1 MMSGPNPSSQNHAD
15 DAGPGDESLDPEP
28 LLDPNQ
34 QPVLCSWTGQGDSS
48 WSPDGDQPRYGGL
61 DRKWVLWHEFMQE
74 HAHLDAWLRLAEQAV
89 NTLSP
94 AHLTYSASKEELRRF
109 QRLRSEAGSQ
119 LIRLDGLTRRNR
131 TLPRLFQGA
140 VQVRLLGAARECGR
154 RWDEV
159 DAKLETI
166 TGRLQRCVSEWEEF
180 EAEREELAL
189 WLADM
194 DARLTAIHH
203 MAGSNCDKL
212 RELRS
217 FQQVLCENSGRVNDL
232 LRRGEELI
240 QRREPADARRVES
253 HLLELLR
260 RCSHVYDNIARTHT
274 RLLSTVLVFD
284 GVTVLTRPADSGYPS
299 ESVLQSDLDP
309 SSVPTDLRGEPS
321 ENHQLF
327 PSDFRQ
333 SMNATPTGPAR
344 RPPTPPPSPS
354 HEHLGLEWDPSVDIG
369 RSLSHDDADSS
380 YFSVCTGL
388 CQPDETKR
396 WSYLSSFDS
405 RSDITADITNQEA
418 ALEWT
423 DQPEPGLVSPV
434 TSRQEEDQWAASSPE
449 ADLNKPMRFDGGR
462 VKAWLRVQSSA
473 PAEMTTSCSRAVQT
487 DGDGKEPLQDVLT
500 QDLHVDSWRR
510 HGDSWRRHGD
520 RQRPLPAPSSREP
533 AGAAIGYLQ
542 SALQVSPAGSGG
554 AAVELSPRRGRRRFD
569 SRPGDLSLPCHI
581 KAIRANKTE
590 MFAVERR
597 HSSSILMIYFLLIRR
612 KRSRPAV
619 MKRSSVSLSPAD
631 LPPPLHQHS
640 SSSSWLLLSPC
651 WLASSWLPWSLPVT
665 VATGCHAPS
674 I

>member
-212 RELRS
+212 RELR
-217 FQQVLCENSGRVNDL
+217 
-232 LRRGEELI
+232 
-240 QRREPADARRVES
+240 
-253 HLLELLR
+253 
-260 RCSHVYDNIARTHT
+260 
-274 RLLSTVLVFD
+274 VFD

-619 MKRSSVSLSPAD
+619 MKRSSVSLSPGEHSGVPEPEPGPAPALLTPIPPTAD

>member
-1 MMSGPNPSSQNHAD
+1 MQLFGSDSSVQLRSSDGPASRRQLTQQHSPSGGSEGEMMSGPNPSSQHHAD
-15 DAGPGDESLDPEP
+15 ALCCSEDNAGPGDESLGPEP
-28 LLDPNQ
+28 LLDLNQ
-34 QPVLCSWTGQGDSS
+34 QPVLYSWTGQGDSS
-48 WSPDGDQPRYGGL
+48 WSQDGDRPRYGQL

-74 HAHLDAWLRLAEQAV
+74 HSHLDAWLRLAEQAI

-140 VQVRLLGAARECGR
+140 VQARLLGAAWECGR

-166 TGRLQRCVSEWEEF
+166 TGRLQLCVSEWEEF

-189 WLADM
+189 WLAEM
-194 DARLTAIHH
+194 DAHLTEIDH
-203 MAGSNCDKL
+203 MTGSNCEKL
-212 RELRS
+212 RKLRS
-217 FQQVLCENSGRVNDL
+217 FQQALCENSGRVNDL
-232 LRRGEELI
+232 LRRGEELM

-274 RLLSTVLVFD
+274 RLLSTTLVFED
-284 GVTVLTRPADSGYPS
+284 DSVLTRPADSGCPS

-309 SSVPTDLRGEPS
+309 SSVPTRLRGEPS
-321 ENHQLF
+321 KNHQLF

-333 SMNATPTGPAR
+333 SLNAAPTGLAC
-344 RPPTPPPSPS
+344 RPPTPPPSPT

-405 RSDITADITNQEA
+405 CSDISADITNQEA

-423 DQPEPGLVSPV
+423 DQTEPGLFSPV
-434 TSRQEEDQWAASSPE
+434 AIRQEEDQWAASTPE
-449 ADLNKPMRFDGGR
+449 GDVNKPMRFDGGR

-473 PAEMTTSCSRAVQT
+473 PAEIMTSCSRAVQT
-487 DGDGKEPLQDVLT
+487 DGDGKDRLHSDILT
-500 QDLHVDSWRR
+500 QQDLHFDSWRR
-510 HGDSWRRHGD
+510 HDD
-520 RQRPLPAPSSREP
+520 RQHPLPVPSSREP
-533 AGAAIGYLQ
+533 AGAVIGYLQ
-542 SALQVSPAGSGG
+542 SALQEEEESSCCD
-554 AAVELSPRRGRRRFD
+554 EEEQLLSEPR
-569 SRPGDLSLPCHI
+569 
-581 KAIRANKTE
+581 
-590 MFAVERR
+590 
-597 HSSSILMIYFLLIRR
+597 
-612 KRSRPAV
+612 
-619 MKRSSVSLSPAD
+619 
-631 LPPPLHQHS
+631 S
-640 SSSSWLLLSPC
+640 SSSSSSALLFLLLAALALLAGLILVAMEPPC
-651 WLASSWLPWSLPVT
+651 HRSNRMPRSLHLTLSYVNGPPPT
-665 VATGCHAPS
+665 
-674 I
+674 